1 MYEHWHVHVQGAN
14 HIENTLAGLLQNVL
28 VARRQRVSQIQMDE
42 LLPPGNDEDFENDH
56 KYF

>member
-1 MYEHWHVHVQGAN
+1 MYEHWHVQGAN

-42 LLPPGNDEDFENDH
+42 LLPPGNDEDFESDH